1 MPNFVKQGW
10 TAAILMIGLLVMQGC
25 ATMIAETPAQMYYAS
40 KATYSTALAAATIW
54 AQGPAGQRAPEVI
67 LRIQGVDAKVMGTMI
82 DIDVS
87 MCFYGIPTLTDRTPP
102 PSPDCVPL
110 LGATA
115 DAKFTFAGKILL
127 TAAAELRRQHP
138 DLK

>member
-1 MPNFVKQGW
+1 MPNFVKRGW
-10 TAAILMIGLLVMQGC
+10 TVAVLMIGLLVMQGC
-25 ATMIAETPAQMYYAS
+25 ATMIAETPAQVYYAS

-54 AQGPAGQRAPEVI
+54 AQGPAGQRHPEVI
-67 LRIQGVDAKVMGTMI
+67 LRIQGIDAKVADTMI

-87 MCFYGIPTLTDRTPP
+87 MCFYGLPTLTDRTPP
-102 PSPDCVPL
+102 PSPNCIPL

-115 DAKFTFAGKILL
+115 DAKFAFAGQVLL
-127 TAAAELRRQHP
+127 AAAAEMRRQHP